1 MAIKHNK
8 KKNTSIIYEQLM
20 TVMANLLTENKREEL
35 ELVQNIVLK
44 HFHKNSNLFKEKKI
58 FDCLMTFKHKD
69 AKMAEKFLDECLV
82 ESSLIIFNDLENEKV
97 SLINEIM
104 NKLGKEIFSIPV
116 KNYKL
121 RASAQFMLNEMRN
134 NLKFSSPQE
143 RLKLKSY
150 LVENIQKEQSAQ
162 EVGKVDNLTFKI
174 LKNKYI
180 KKYSSILNDNQQ
192 MILVK
197 WNEYLS
203 NENKTEFTKFLKEE
217 YENINKN
224 IDKFIRK
231 NPKDANLSLLKEA
244 QEKIKNTSLMDVGE
258 NHVYE
263 TMRFWDII
271 EDLNTEK
278 NENV

>member
-82 ESSLIIFNDLENEKV
+82 ESSLIVFNDLENEKV

-162 EVGKVDNLTFKI
+162 EIGKVDNLTFKI

-244 QEKIKNTSLMDVGE
+244 QEKIKNTSLTDVGE